1 MALKGEAKKEY
12 NAAYRE
18 AQKNAKAILAAGQ
31 PAQKEKGKSGPK
43 PSMPLVD
50 AYPRITPM
58 ELKSI
63 TDEYNVD
70 DPSVADHIADMVY
83 KHTFNYQAAAGEIA
97 RGRSPANIAALA
109 MHWQS
114 HPSIKAAVQRM
125 LKRIGLDDDAKKAFV
140 ASLWNDYYN
149 GSPREKALAAKILAT
164 AFGFGSKNVADN
176 NKPTELPIT
185 DLNKG
190 LNDMGLGD
198 DVMGKQP
205 AAEFSAENLAIMN
218 DEDEEEEK

>member
-1 MALKGEAKKEY
+1 MALKGDAKKAY
-12 NAAYRE
+12 NKQYRE
-18 AQKNAKAILAAGQ
+18 AQKNAETIVAADPQ
-31 PAQKEKGKSGPK
+31 AAQQKGKAPK
-43 PSMPLVD
+43 PSMPLVS
-50 AYPRITPM
+50 AYPRIAPM
-58 ELKSI
+58 ELKKI

-70 DPSVADHIADMVY
+70 DPNVADHIANMVY

-97 RGRSPANIAALA
+97 RGRAPDSIAALA
-109 MHWQS
+109 FYWQT

-125 LKRIGLDDDAKKAFV
+125 LKKIGLDDDAKKAFV

-185 DLNKG
+185 DLSKG

-198 DVMGKQP
+198 DVMKQQP
-205 AAEFSAENLAIMN
+205 SAEFSAENMAII
-218 DEDEEEEK
+218 DEDEEDEDES